1 MHIKIV
7 GFPCA
12 RVEQTLINA
21 HAAVGEFEMKL
32 KVHWIGDILEVA
44 RMGGVST
51 PTVIVNEKL
60 KSSGRIP
67 SVYEIASW
75 IEEELA
81 GKLRPEGIEEGVAA

>member
-12 RVEQTLINA
+12 RVEQTLMNA
-21 HAAVGEFEMKL
+21 HAAVAEFEMKL
-32 KVHWIGDILEVA
+32 EVHWVGDIYEVA

-75 IEEELA
+75 IEEERDGEL
-81 GKLRPEGIEEGVAA
+81 KPEKIEEGVAA

>member
-1 MHIKIV
+1 MHIEIV

-12 RVEQTLINA
+12 RVEQTLMNA
-21 HAAVGEFEMKL
+21 HAAVAEFEMKL

-81 GKLRPEGIEEGVAA
+81 GVLRPDEIEEGVAA